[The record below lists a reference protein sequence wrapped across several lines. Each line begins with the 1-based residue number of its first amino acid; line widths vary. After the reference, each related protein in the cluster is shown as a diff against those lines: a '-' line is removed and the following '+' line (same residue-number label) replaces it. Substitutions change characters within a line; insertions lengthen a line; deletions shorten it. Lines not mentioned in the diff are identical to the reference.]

1 MRPYPARQRRCLPS
15 SSQSAAAGSPTP
27 GNGQTLQSGSSSEA
41 LVGGRL
47 QPMLPGVTHPLS
59 PRPGLASGSFP
70 EAPAGCGH
78 TQRAPLQLRCAD
90 PGLARSRGRPALAS
104 RPAASSGTRVTAEGH
119 TAVRDPRQHVR
130 FSGNERREVNSSVEE
145 TPEPVMP
152 HVFLLAVQV
161 AACGGRYPSLTA
173 EGPRGGC
180 RAGPRTAARWLVA
193 SR

>member
-1 MRPYPARQRRCLPS
+1 MLPPEQLAVSRGGIAYARKRANAPVGLVLRS
-15 SSQSAAAGSPTP
+15 AGRGASAAHAAWCDAPT
-27 GNGQTLQSGSSSEA
+27 
-41 LVGGRL
+41 V
-47 QPMLPGVTHPLS
+47 
-59 PRPGLASGSFP
+59 P
-70 EAPAGCGH
+70 EARPRLRLLPRGPRGCGH

-180 RAGPRTAARWLVA
+180 RAGPRTAARWLVWLVA
-193 SR
+193 SW